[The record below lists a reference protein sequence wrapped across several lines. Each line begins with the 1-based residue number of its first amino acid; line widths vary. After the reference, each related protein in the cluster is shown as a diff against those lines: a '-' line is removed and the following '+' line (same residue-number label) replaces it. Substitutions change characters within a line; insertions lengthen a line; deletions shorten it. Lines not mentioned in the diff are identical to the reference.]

1 MAVPTE
7 PKGIAIKLHTIRTSV
22 VLTTLAA
29 VTPTGCGGSASP
41 TQSSGGGTSAS
52 TSSTPQAKSATSGR
66 SAKSSSSAT
75 TATQTK
81 TSAPVKAMDSHSF
94 CDFLLTKTKGA
105 KALAE
110 AAILDNDKAKA
121 KQLKELNREMAE
133 AAPPEIHDAFV
144 KVLTVSDALLDYVIT
159 GKMPDISEG
168 GILADPGIMAAV
180 DEEKAWLTKKCPKAL
195 SLLHDLE

>member
-1 MAVPTE
+1 MPVPTE
-7 PKGIAIKLHTIRTSV
+7 PKGIAMKLHTIRTSV

-29 VTPTGCGGSASP
+29 VTLTGCGGSASP

-52 TSSTPQAKSATSGR
+52 TTSTPQAKSATSGR
-66 SAKSSSSAT
+66 SAKSYSS
-75 TATQTK
+75 ATQTK

-121 KQLKELNREMAE
+121 KKLKELNREMAA
-133 AAPPEIHDAFV
+133 AAPPDIHDAFV
-144 KVLTVSDALLDYVIT
+144 KVLKVSDALLDYVIT
-159 GKMPDISEG
+159 GKIPDISEG
-168 GILADPGIMAAV
+168 GILADPSIMAAV